1 MRTWHD
7 VISYQTL
14 RKAAKTTEAES
25 DEGGNITIVYILF
38 CNRPTYQRS
47 TAAIALNLPDNNLE
61 FNHLNHNRRP
71 FICPNDGCHQIS
83 GTSGTPSYFYC
94 FKDFVYEMVT
104 CLFLFWFNA
113 LRSDHISLF

>member
-25 DEGGNITIVYILF
+25 DEGGNITIVHILF

-47 TAAIALNLPDNNLE
+47 TAAIAINLPVYLE

-71 FICPNDGCHQIS
+71 FICPNDGFHQIS

-104 CLFLFWFNA
+104 CLFSFWFNA